1 MDNWSRVFYW
11 LILKWSLKQMLK
23 EETHCD
29 FRQMVKS
36 QYRIVRRN
44 EVLRK
49 VFKFYFLVDAVKEV
63 DILVDFF
70 FFEVI

>member
-1 MDNWSRVFYW
+1 
-11 LILKWSLKQMLK
+11 MLK